1 MFRISICTL
10 AACSLLTLGM
20 ARADDAAAKKDAG
33 KQAKTRQATITKV
46 DAAKDTLTVK
56 VTDKDGKSHEKTIQ
70 LSDAAKILDSNGHSA
85 KLDDFHAGDS
95 VCISR
100 DGDKVTSVR
109 KHAQAKITSMDP
121 KAGTV
126 TVEMADDSGKQVT
139 KTFHLVEDAE
149 YADSTGRVAEMEIFK
164 SGDYILFIEGEGK
177 IKAMK
182 QDDKAGKSAASTA
195 NSGNKPSKTT
205 NKK

>member
-1 MFRISICTL
+1 
-10 AACSLLTLGM
+10 M
-20 ARADDAAAKKDAG
+20 ARADDAAKKDAG
-33 KQAKTRQATITKV
+33 KGAKTKQVTITKV

-56 VTDKDGKSHEKTIQ
+56 LTDNDGKSQEKTIQ
-70 LSDAAKILDSNGHSA
+70 LSDDAKIVDSNGHSA
-85 KLDDFHAGDS
+85 KLGDLQAGDS

-100 DGDKVTSVR
+100 EGDKVTEVR
-109 KHAQAKITSMDP
+109 KHSQARITKMDP

-126 TVEMADDSGKQVT
+126 TVEMKDDSGKQVT

-164 SGDYILFIEGEGK
+164 SGDYVLFIEGEGK

-182 QDDKAGKSAASTA
+182 QDDKAGKNSASTA
-195 NSGNKPSKTT
+195 NSDSKST
-205 NKK
+205 KKSSKK